1 MKERRKEIRKFI
13 EAERDVTL
21 NQLCAKFP
29 SWSEMTIR
37 RDLEYLENEHVL
49 IRTKGGARLL
59 HGSYGLSED
68 IYSERESKNYSLK
81 QEIASKALRFV
92 QPNRGIYIDAGTTMM
107 AFTRGLPDYRIAIIT
122 SGPNIALDIA
132 KSKQNPSVVML
143 GGTLSSQT
151 LSISGASVLEQLKTL
166 NIDTAFMSASG
177 FCEGSGFSVGNQH
190 EADLKRMVMSRARRT
205 IMLMDSS
212 KVGTVLPF
220 TFAKADDVDVFISDS
235 DLPESVKE
243 FFNQLNIE
251 VI

>member
-21 NQLCAKFP
+21 SQLCAKFP

-59 HGSYGLSED
+59 SGFYGLSED

-81 QEIASKALRFV
+81 QEISSKALRFV
-92 QPNRGIYIDAGTTMM
+92 EPNRGIYIDAGTTMM
-107 AFTRGLPDYRIAIIT
+107 AFTRALPDYRIAIIT
-122 SGPNIALDIA
+122 SGPNIALEIA
-132 KSKQNPSVVML
+132 KSKQNPSIVML

-190 EADLKRMVMSRARRT
+190 EADLKRMVMSKARRT

-220 TFAKADDVDVFISDS
+220 LSATRICPNQ
-235 DLPESVKE
+235 PEIFST
-243 FFNQLNIE
+243 NLI
-251 VI
+251 

>member
-1 MKERRKEIRKFI
+1 
-13 EAERDVTL
+13 
-21 NQLCAKFP
+21 
-29 SWSEMTIR
+29 
-37 RDLEYLENEHVL
+37 
-49 IRTKGGARLL
+49 
-59 HGSYGLSED
+59 
-68 IYSERESKNYSLK
+68 
-81 QEIASKALRFV
+81 
-92 QPNRGIYIDAGTTMM
+92 MM

-122 SGPNIALDIA
+122 SGPNNALDIA